1 MEPRP
6 RARVDVK
13 SVDLESELLIYDE
26 RRRLVHLLNS
36 TARRIWQLCDG
47 VHGVD
52 EIAREVQRLFPQ
64 APVERVH
71 HDVQETLSALVA
83 KDVIV
88 WIAEEVGRDVGTE
101 R

>member
-1 MEPRP
+1 MRP
-6 RARVDVK
+6 QARVDLK

-47 VHGVD
+47 THRVD
-52 EIAREVQRLFPQ
+52 DITEEVTRLFPEQPQSQVRLDVEQ
-64 APVERVH
+64 A
-71 HDVQETLSALVA
+71 LSSMESQ
-83 KDVIV
+83 DIIV
-88 WIAEEVGRDVGTE
+88 WVSDEVANEARSK

>member
-1 MEPRP
+1 MRP
-6 RARVDVK
+6 RARVDLK

-47 VHGVD
+47 SNGI
-52 EIAREVQRLFPQ
+52 EQITREVQRLFP
-64 APVERVH
+64 EVH
-71 HDVQETLSALVA
+71 ADQVRRDVQQSLGALESQ
-83 KDVIV
+83 DIIV
-88 WIAEEVGRDVGTE
+88 WVSEEVGNE

>member
-1 MEPRP
+1 
-6 RARVDVK
+6 VDLK

-47 VHGVD
+47 SNGI
-52 EIAREVQRLFPQ
+52 EQITREVQRLFP
-64 APVERVH
+64 EVH
-71 HDVQETLSALVA
+71 ADQVRRDVQQSLGALESQ
-83 KDVIV
+83 DIIV
-88 WIAEEVGRDVGTE
+88 WVSEEVGNE